1 MSQAH
6 DEAAATSAPL
16 KFDDLSALQ
25 LDALREV
32 GNIGAGTA
40 AASLSTMT
48 GQPVAMGVPSVKV
61 VPIEEVPDDVG
72 GGESIVVAVYMQVI
86 GDAPGHIIF
95 ILEADTARE
104 LCDTLMAAWIRANS
118 VRPASARCRSRRCRR
133 SATS

>member
-48 GQPVAMGVPSVKV
+48 G
-61 VPIEEVPDDVG
+61 
-72 GGESIVVAVYMQVI
+72 
-86 GDAPGHIIF
+86 
-95 ILEADTARE
+95 R
-104 LCDTLMAAWIRANS
+104 
-118 VRPASARCRSRRCRR
+118 RSPWACRR
-133 SATS
+133 